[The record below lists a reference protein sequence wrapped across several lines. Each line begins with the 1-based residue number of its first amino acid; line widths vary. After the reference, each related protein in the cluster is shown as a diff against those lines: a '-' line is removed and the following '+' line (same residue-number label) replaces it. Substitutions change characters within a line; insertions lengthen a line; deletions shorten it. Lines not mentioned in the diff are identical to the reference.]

1 MFLFRLI
8 AQNLILIHKGSIVAK
23 FKSTLF
29 ISLMASPFGFVELFS
44 EWISENGGYLFF
56 VLLAIAIDHLMGSA
70 VHLFIKKDFSIK
82 KNIVGLVLKI
92 FLVFSV
98 GILFEGFQYIYK
110 EDNLMTEYLT
120 LITRLMVFL
129 YPAGS
134 AFMNCAVLTNGKF
147 PPIGWINKIS
157 KFNETLDVDVIN
169 KKKQDDENI

>member
-134 AFMNCAVLTNGKF
+134 AFMNCAILTNGKF

-169 KKKQDDENI
+169 KKNKQDENI

>member
-8 AQNLILIHKGSIVAK
+8 AQNLVLIHKGSIVAK

-169 KKKQDDENI
+169 QKKQDDENI